1 MGSAAEVTP
10 AEATLRESERRHRES
25 LSTLAHELRNPLAAL
40 TAASHLL
47 ATAEQKP
54 EVIVMAREALHSH
67 VAKIAEIV
75 DTLIESSR
83 AAIQA
88 SADESMSAQQAVTTE
103 ITDPARIQAVLRES
117 EERFRTIFEESNDII
132 LTADLQ
138 QRITSCNPAMMAI
151 LELEPHEIIGHNIS
165 GFAVGDHF
173 QKTSAM
179 LAQKLRE
186 GGSTRYEV
194 EIRSRSGKRM
204 TWEVNS
210 RLTFDAAGKPTGLH
224 AIARDVT
231 DKREAHNALLTS
243 EARFRAAVNAVSG
256 IVWTTNASGK
266 MEGEQPA
273 WTALT
278 GQSPREYL
286 GDGWFTAVHPE
297 DRQPTMYAWQQA
309 VAGRR
314 TLVLEHRVRR
324 HDGQWRLFSIR
335 AIPVL
340 DVEGAVREWV
350 GVHTD
355 ITERKRAEDALR
367 EADQRKDE
375 FLAMLAH
382 ELRNPLA
389 PIRTAAQ
396 VLKLSASAEPR
407 VIRTSEIIVRQVEH
421 MTEIVDDL
429 LEVSRVTRGL
439 IALDRKRINL
449 KEVIAAAAEQCQPAM
464 EGRNQ
469 TLTMSVPDEL
479 VEVDADAIRLVQ
491 IFSNLIGNAVKYT
504 GEHGSI
510 QLVVVPSIDHVRISI
525 RDTGDGIAPE
535 LLPRVFDLFTQA
547 DRSIARSQGGLGL
560 GLALVKRL
568 VELHGGTVEARSEGL
583 GCGSEFVV
591 CLPRVQ
597 TQSLS
602 ATASR
607 AKIAVPVPS
616 GPAPMHLLIVDDNKD
631 AADLLGVLLE
641 MEGHRVSVEYD
652 AHAAIR
658 HAREEHP
665 TVLLLDIG
673 LPVMDGYELARQL
686 REHPSTASATLIAVT
701 GYGRD
706 DDRKRSKAAGFDHHL
721 VKPVNPDELNRLLK
735 SVSSQAAGGAEFH

>member
-1 MGSAAEVTP
+1 MTP
-10 AEATLRESERRHRES
+10 SEAQLHESERRHRES

-40 TAASHLL
+40 MAAAHLL
-47 ATAEQKP
+47 AKPDQKP
-54 EVIVMAREALHSH
+54 AVIAMAREALHRH
-67 VAKIAEIV
+67 VTQLAEIIDGV
-75 DTLIESSR
+75 TQRNREGSP
-83 AAIQA
+83 
-88 SADESMSAQQAVTTE
+88 ADATVSLQQPTVTE
-103 ITDPARIQAVLRES
+103 VIDADRIQSVLRES
-117 EERFRTIFEESNDII
+117 EERYRTIFEESNDII

-138 QRITSCNPAMMAI
+138 QRITSCNPAMAAI

-165 GFAVGDHF
+165 SFTVGDNF

-186 GGSTRYEV
+186 GGSTRYV
-194 EIRSRSGKRM
+194 VDVRSRSGRRM

-210 RLTFDAAGKPTGLH
+210 RLTFDATGKPTGLH

-231 DKREAHNALLTS
+231 ETREAHNALLTS

-278 GQSPREYL
+278 GQSPKEYL
-286 GDGWFTAVHPE
+286 GDGWFSAVHPQ
-297 DRQPTMYAWQQA
+297 DRQPTMHAWQQA

-324 HDGQWRLFSIR
+324 EDGQWRLFSIR

-340 DVEGAVREWV
+340 DVDGAVREWV

-355 ITERKRAEDALR
+355 ITERKRAEDSLR

-439 IALDRKRINL
+439 IVLDRKVVNL

-464 EGRNQ
+464 EGRSQ
-469 TLTMSVPDEL
+469 TLTLNVPDESL
-479 VEVDADAIRLVQ
+479 EVNADAIRLVQ

-504 GEHGSI
+504 SEHGSI
-510 QLVVVPSIDHVRISI
+510 LLVVVPLLDHVRISI
-525 RDTGDGIAPE
+525 RDTGDGIAPD
-535 LLPRVFDLFTQA
+535 LLPRIFDLFTQA
-547 DRSIARSQGGLGL
+547 DRSFARSQGGLGL

-568 VELHGGTVEARSEGL
+568 VELHGGNVEARSEGL
-583 GCGSEFVV
+583 GSGSEFIV
-591 CLPRVQ
+591 CLPRV
-597 TQSLS
+597 LAPS
-602 ATASR
+602 AIVSPPVIAEASPL
-607 AKIAVPVPS
+607 VS
-616 GPAPMHLLIVDDNKD
+616 EPAPMHLLIVDDNKD

-652 AHAAIR
+652 AQAAIR
-658 HAREEHP
+658 RARREHP

-686 REHPSTASATLIAVT
+686 RAHPSTASSRLIAVT

-706 DDRKRSKAAGFDHHL
+706 DDRRRSMAAGFDHHL
-721 VKPVNPDELNRLLK
+721 VKPVNPDELNRLLL
-735 SVSSQAAGGAEFH
+735 SLADSPRSLAE